1 MAELKIK
8 SGTKMKMAFNSDT
21 PEFNFV
27 TTFNKALDESAF
39 LVSIPLK
46 DGKPLTVSD
55 DQKLL
60 FKYGADQDEAVIAGY
75 VDDIVKQGIK
85 RYWKIRRVTEMRNF
99 VQRRDERI
107 DLTLPIKYL
116 DPIWKPNSD
125 GVIEKEEG
133 TTLNISAG
141 GLAININYH
150 FDVGEAIEID
160 LPNVGSAIDGIG
172 PKAIT
177 SIICWTRE
185 APKGS
190 LYRHVAGVQF
200 RFGDDGSQRETMQNY
215 VAFAKKKY
223 KL

>member
-1 MAELKIK
+1 MAELKIR

-46 DGKPLTVSD
+46 DGKALTVDD

-60 FKYGADQDEAVIAGY
+60 FQYGSAQNETIIAGY

-85 RYWKIRRVTEMRNF
+85 RYWKIRRVTEMRSF
-99 VQRRDERI
+99 VQRRDERY
-107 DLTLPIKYL
+107 DVTLPIKYL
-116 DPIWKPNSD
+116 DPIWKPNDD
-125 GVIEKEEG
+125 GIIEKEEG

-160 LPNVGSAIDGIG
+160 LPNVGAGADGAG
-172 PKAIT
+172 PKAVT

-215 VAFAKKKY
+215 VAYTKKKY

>member
-1 MAELKIK
+1 MAELKIR

-21 PEFNFV
+21 PEFNYV

-46 DGKPLTVSD
+46 DGKALSVGE

-60 FKYGADQDEAVIAGY
+60 FQYGNGQDEAIIAGY

-85 RYWKIRRVTEMRNF
+85 RYWKVRRVTEMRNF
-99 VQRRDERI
+99 VQRRDERY
-107 DLTLPIKYL
+107 DLNLPIQYM
-116 DPIWKPNSD
+116 DPVWKPNAE
-125 GVIEKEEG
+125 GIIEKEEG

-141 GLAININYH
+141 GLAVNINYH

-160 LPNVGSAIDGIG
+160 LPNVGSSVDGRG
-172 PKAIT
+172 PKGLT

-190 LYRHVAGVQF
+190 LYRHIAGVQF
-200 RFGDDGSQRETMQNY
+200 RFGDDGAQREVMQNY
-215 VAFAKKKY
+215 VAYAKKKY
-223 KL
+223 RL